1 MPWVGVRQRAAVVV
15 CLVTLVLA
23 AMALAPAGAQLI
35 TLPPNSTTASV
46 DQSTT
51 TVAESTSTTASSGST
66 TSVRSSTP
74 TTSGTESGASRTS
87 TTTTASGS
95 GGRAP
100 SSTVRRTPTTT
111 SSGPSG
117 GQAPTTSSSL
127 QPTTTEARGVIDGG
141 STTTTDT
148 LAIERA
154 ASASGMSTG
163 SLVALIVAGLLGVAL
178 ALSALTVRYV
188 RATRPHDHFIA

>member
-23 AMALAPAGAQLI
+23 AMAFAPAGAQLI

-74 TTSGTESGASRTS
+74 ATSGTESGASRTS
-87 TTTTASGS
+87 TTTASGS